1 MDLATEQGQSD
12 PGTAVAQSSA
22 LLNLAMTVPGMVG
35 PTWGNVAM
43 RIGGW
48 PILCLSLASLNA
60 VGWLTIPSRETRD
73 ELEADE
79 TCDET

>member
-1 MDLATEQGQSD
+1 MDLATEQGQSE
-12 PGTAVAQSSA
+12 PGTAVAQFSA

-43 RIGGW
+43 KIGGW

-60 VGWLTIPSRETRD
+60 VGWLTIPSRETRN
-73 ELEADE
+73 ELEINETFDE
-79 TCDET
+79 T